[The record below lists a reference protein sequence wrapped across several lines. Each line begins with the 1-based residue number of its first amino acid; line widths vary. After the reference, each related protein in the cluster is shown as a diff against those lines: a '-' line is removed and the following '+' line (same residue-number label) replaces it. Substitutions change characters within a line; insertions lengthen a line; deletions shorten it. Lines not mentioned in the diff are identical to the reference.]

1 MECDN
6 THRFGINI
14 RSIHN
19 IRYFTFSILGDK
31 KMKNL
36 AIILSTTSLL
46 ISGALCYGAY
56 VTYQKAQKILDNPEE
71 FVGAVVEK
79 QVSKA
84 FEKLPIPKLNTEK
97 FKLPF

>member
-1 MECDN
+1 
-6 THRFGINI
+6 
-14 RSIHN
+14 
-19 IRYFTFSILGDK
+19 
-31 KMKNL
+31 MKHL
-36 AIILSTTSLL
+36 SLILSITSLT
-46 ISGALCYGAY
+46 ISGALCVGAY
-56 VTYQKAQKILDNPEE
+56 ITYQKAQKILDNPEE

>member
-1 MECDN
+1 M
-6 THRFGINI
+6 I
-14 RSIHN
+14 SKLALV
-19 IRYFTFSILGDK
+19 FST
-31 KMKNL
+31 
-36 AIILSTTSLL
+36 LSLVL
-46 ISGALCYGAY
+46 SGALCVGAY
-56 VTYQKAQKILDNPEE
+56 ITYQKAQKILDNPEE

>member
-1 MECDN
+1 
-6 THRFGINI
+6 
-14 RSIHN
+14 
-19 IRYFTFSILGDK
+19 
-31 KMKNL
+31 MKNL

-71 FVGAVVEK
+71 FVGKVVEN
-79 QVSKA
+79 QVNKA